1 MRLRQIRLAGFKTFV
16 DPAVIDLPTNR
27 TALVGPNGAG
37 KSNIIDAVR
46 WVIGERSAKSLRGE
60 ILKDVIFKGSDARA
74 PSDVASIELIFD
86 EVEGQVG
93 RLSDGGSELS
103 VRREISRDEQSVYRL
118 NGTRCRRRDVLDVF
132 LDTGFTSQ
140 GYAIIEQGQVSEL
153 VQAKPEELRGYLEE
167 AAGVSRYKERR
178 RETELSME
186 HARLNLERANDLR
199 HEREERIANL
209 KRQARRAKRY
219 RELAQRRRDLE
230 ACEVHTRKDQADAEL
245 KKLDSEVAES
255 ESGVADCETR
265 RAAKESRRDALYAE
279 RDATNGE
286 LNKINGAYFD
296 AGAEISRAESAIKS
310 LEQALQQHSQD
321 INEATAERASVLES
335 IENTRQRRRDTKQ
348 AIQEHT
354 RQIEVK
360 QSARQQDRE
369 ALEKSEQILR
379 TQRAE
384 RDAATAESSRL
395 GQELALLE
403 ADMASTR
410 ERVAENQNRIGQLEI
425 ELEGEDA
432 DLLAGLKIEVQSA
445 ERSYEQLF
453 ELKEQTLHKR
463 GELRSKS
470 ASLEVEVEIKRGEE
484 QRLRREL
491 SAILALAG
499 EAGETDSQAIDDWL
513 AARKAKDLPRL
524 GNAVKVGQGWEA
536 AARTLL
542 SGKTAGVLAPSIESL
557 AAHLQGLAAGEL
569 LILER
574 AAQESGRSSPLTS
587 VLGMELGSLFAGIRL
602 EENTADALAKRTRL
616 SEGESIICRDGTWVG
631 RDWIRVNRR
640 HLPESAFDLAPDVE
654 ELKFKCDAAGKSLEV
669 AQQALADAR
678 ESLERTQTELDKIE
692 QDLDAAQT
700 TRGQALARRQV
711 EETRLRE
718 ARQRREEAAAARE
731 GLKEN
736 IESFNQQLRERELE
750 RDSLAERCKEQDQA
764 KSRIERLVES
774 GEAERD
780 ALREV
785 AQESEAQYQNA
796 RIAHERLV
804 VAERSLNESLPQV
817 VNRAQALKERIDQI
831 NQRIKEAD
839 KGRPKLENEREH
851 WLQQRLE
858 IEQKLQSVR
867 QTLEN
872 TEEKIRADVQAL
884 RDTEAELETLR
895 EHRENK
901 RVAAGEVR
909 AQMVELAG
917 RIERLGV
924 SESALSETRASL
936 EGLSAD
942 EVEEKRLDVERSLAR
957 IGDVNLA
964 ASEDLAQEQRQ
975 YDELVAQIEDLEK
988 SLEALSNALEQID
1001 EDMVK
1006 RFRSTYE
1013 LANEG
1018 LAELFPKLFGG
1029 GTARLEMHGERLLE
1043 TGITFMAN
1051 PPGKRNTSVALLSGG
1066 EKAMS
1071 AIALVFSLFRL
1082 NPSPVCLLDEVDAP
1096 LDDENVTRFVG
1107 LLREMSGEVQFLII
1121 THNKLTME
1129 MADHLLGVTMREPGV
1144 SRLVSVNINEAATLA
1159 NADAP

>member
-1 MRLRQIRLAGFKTFV
+1 MRLRQIRLSGFKTFV

-60 ILKDVIFKGSDARA
+60 ILEDVIFKGSDARA
-74 PSDVASIELIFD
+74 PSDIASIELIFD

-93 RLSDGGSELS
+93 RLRDGGSELS
-103 VRREISRDEQSVYRL
+103 VRREISRDGQSVYRL

-140 GYAIIEQGQVSEL
+140 GYAIIEQGQISQL

-186 HARLNLERANDLR
+186 HAKLNLERANDLR

-245 KKLDSEVAES
+245 KKLESEVAKS
-255 ESGVADCETR
+255 ESRVADCETR
-265 RAAKESRRDALYAE
+265 RAAKEARRDALFAE
-279 RDATNGE
+279 RDATNAE
-286 LNKINGAYFD
+286 LNKVNGAYFD
-296 AGAEISRAESAIKS
+296 AGAEISRTEGAIKS
-310 LEQALQQHSQD
+310 LEQAVQQHSQD
-321 INEATAERASVLES
+321 VTAAMSERAAVLDS
-335 IENTRQRRRDTKQ
+335 IKNTRQRLRDTKQ
-348 AIQEHT
+348 AIQEHA

-360 QSARQQDRE
+360 DGARRQDRE
-369 ALEKSEQILR
+369 ALQKLDERLR
-379 TQRAE
+379 TRRAE
-384 RDAATAESSRL
+384 RDAATAQASRL

-403 ADMASTR
+403 ADLASTG
-410 ERVAENQNRIGQLEI
+410 ERIVEHQNRIGQLEI
-425 ELEGEDA
+425 ELEGDEA
-432 DLLAGLKIEVQSA
+432 DLLADLKIEVQTA
-445 ERSYEQLF
+445 ERAYQKLF
-453 ELKEQTLHKR
+453 ERKEQALGKR
-463 GELRSKS
+463 GDLRREF
-470 ASLEVEVEIKRGEE
+470 AALEAEVEVKRGEE

-491 SAILALAG
+491 SAILALVG
-499 EAGETDSQAIDDWL
+499 EAGETDSEAIDEWL
-513 AARKAKDLPRL
+513 AAQKAKELPRL
-524 GNAVKVGQGWEA
+524 GNSVQVEKGWEA

-542 SGKTAGVLAPSIESL
+542 SGKTAGVLAPSIDSL
-557 AAHLQGLAAGEL
+557 AVHLQGLAAGEL

-574 AAQESGRSSPLTS
+574 AAPRSGARSPLKR
-587 VLGMELGSLFAGIRL
+587 VLGVDFGSLFAGIRL
-602 EENTADALAKRTRL
+602 EENTADALAKRADL
-616 SEGESIICRDGTWVG
+616 SAGESIICRDGTWVG
-631 RDWIRVNRR
+631 KDWIRVNRR

-654 ELKFKCDAAGKSLEV
+654 ELKFNCDTVGNAVQAAEQSLTEVRASLE
-669 AQQALADAR
+669 D
-678 ESLERTQTELDKIE
+678 TQTELDDIE
-692 QDLDAAQT
+692 RHLDAAQT
-700 TRGQALARRQV
+700 TRGQALARRQA
-711 EETRLRE
+711 EEARLSE
-718 ARQRREEAAAARE
+718 ARQRREEVAAVRE
-731 GLKEN
+731 GIREH
-736 IESFNQQLRERELE
+736 IETFNQHLRKGESE
-750 RDSLAERCKEQDQA
+750 RDALAERCRAQNQTN
-764 KSRIERLVES
+764 SRIELLVES

-780 ALREV
+780 ALREAV
-785 AQESEAQYQNA
+785 QESEAQYQNT
-796 RIAHERLV
+796 RVEHERLV
-804 VAERSLNESLPQV
+804 VAEGSLNEALPQV
-817 VNRAQALKERIDQI
+817 VSRAEALKERIDQI
-831 NQRIKEAD
+831 NRRIKAAG
-839 KGRPKLENEREH
+839 KGRPKLESEREH
-851 WLQQRLE
+851 WLQQRLQ
-858 IEQKLQSVR
+858 IEQQLQSVR
-867 QTLEN
+867 QTLDS
-872 TEEKIRADVQAL
+872 TEENIRAEVQAL
-884 RDTEAELETLR
+884 RDIEAALEALR
-895 EHRENK
+895 EHRENT
-901 RVAAGEVR
+901 RVAAGEMR
-909 AQMVELAG
+909 AQMVELAA
-917 RIERLGV
+917 RIERLGA
-924 SESALSETRASL
+924 SESSLDETRASL

-942 EVEEKRLDVERSLAR
+942 EIEAKRLDAERSLAR

-964 ASEDLAQEQRQ
+964 ASEDLAQEQQ
-975 YDELVAQIEDLEK
+975 HYDELVAQIEDLEQ
-988 SLEALSNALEQID
+988 SLETLSSALDQID

-1018 LAELFPKLFGG
+1018 LADLFPKLFGG
-1029 GTARLEMHGERLLE
+1029 GMARLEIHGERLLE

-1096 LDDENVTRFVG
+1096 LDDENVGRFVE

-1159 NADAP
+1159 NAEAP